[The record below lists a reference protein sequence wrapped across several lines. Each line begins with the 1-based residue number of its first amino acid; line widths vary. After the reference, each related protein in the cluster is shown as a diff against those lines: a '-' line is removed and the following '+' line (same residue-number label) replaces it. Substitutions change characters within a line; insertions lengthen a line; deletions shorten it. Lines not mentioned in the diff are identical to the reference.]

1 MSAASSSMRGSLS
14 GNLRTLLG
22 SYSRSSSWP
31 SRISSLASRKESTAG
46 QLAPYPENPSRAP
59 KASSANLP
67 MQPIGERSMEP
78 PS

>member
-1 MSAASSSMRGSLS
+1 MSAASSSLSGSLS

-31 SRISSLASRKESTAG
+31 SRISSLASRKESTTG
-46 QLAPYPENPSRAP
+46 QRAPYAENPSRAP
-59 KASSANLP
+59 KASSANLSIH
-67 MQPIGERSMEP
+67 PIGERSMEP

>member
-1 MSAASSSMRGSLS
+1 MSAASSSLSGSLS

-31 SRISSLASRKESTAG
+31 SRISSLASRKESTAA
-46 QLAPYPENPSRAP
+46 LRAPYAENPSRAP
-59 KASSANLP
+59 RACSANFP
-67 MQPIGERSMEP
+67 MHPIGERSMEP